1 MSRLACALALLL
13 GAHGILNAQ
22 QPAEDPA
29 YQVQSEMTVVGTVTQ
44 VFAHTGQRGTPRSR
58 ATITAAD
65 GAAVDVHLGPSS
77 FVTEKQ
83 MELAVGDRVTIIGS
97 RATTGMVIVR
107 RLTRDGR
114 TLELRNAA
122 GRPLW
127 EDRHR

>member
-1 MSRLACALALLL
+1 MAQLACALILLV
-13 GAHGILNAQ
+13 GVQGILNAQ
-22 QPAEDPA
+22 QPAEEPA
-29 YQVQSEMTVVGTVTQ
+29 YRVQSEVTVTGTVAK
-44 VFAHTGQRGTPRSR
+44 VFTYTGQRGTPRSR
-58 ATITAAD
+58 ATITTAD

-83 MELAVGDRVTIIGS
+83 MELAVGDRVTVIGS
-97 RATTGMVIVR
+97 RAMTGMVIVR
-107 RLTRDGR
+107 RLTRNGR

>member
-1 MSRLACALALLL
+1 MPRLAGALVLLL

-29 YQVQSEMTVVGTVTQ
+29 YQVTSEITVVGTVTK

-65 GAAVDVHLGPSS
+65 GTSVDVHLGPSS
-77 FVTEKQ
+77 FVSEKQ
-83 MELAVGDRVTIIGS
+83 MDLAPGDTVTVIGS

-107 RLTRDGR
+107 RLTRAGR
-114 TLELRNAA
+114 TLDLRNAA